1 MHTLIQEQDL
11 SLNYQKNHPVHVVF
25 QLLLLTSAPH
35 FILSSPS
42 LALVVYYVP
51 EVPKKKQDTS
61 QEQGSVLNIKK
72 IGSLLLLPRAGP
84 LLILK
89 TVCGIPIG
97 ILQSM
102 FSLIAMEKFHLPAD
116 QTGS

>member
-1 MHTLIQEQDL
+1 MSPFPQRSSFPCRLP
-11 SLNYQKNHPVHVVF
+11 SFCAY
-25 QLLLLTSAPH
+25 
-35 FILSSPS
+35 FILPFPS

-116 QTGS
+116 QTGSFSSSY